1 MRVSA
6 MFLLAL
12 AIGAVSALATACGD
26 DDDDAPPT
34 PEMMEIVL
42 YFPRVTDTG
51 FDFVEATRSVPE
63 DESGIE
69 EVLGLLLAGPTA
81 DEEGSLGAINPFPGD
96 VQLLS
101 VEVSGDTATVDFS
114 KALLDYGGGSANVEA
129 ISGAITRTL
138 QAATGATNVVIL
150 VEGEPDQLQP

>member
-6 MFLLAL
+6 PFLLAL
-12 AIGAVSALATACGD
+12 AIGAAAALATACGD
-26 DDDDAPPT
+26 DDDASPT
-34 PEMMEIVL
+34 PEMMDIVL

-69 EVLGLLLAGPTA
+69 EVLGLLLAGPTS
-81 DEEGSLGAINPFPGD
+81 EEENSLGVINPFPDGVD
-96 VQLLS
+96 VLS
-101 VEVSGDTATVDFS
+101 VDVDGDTATVDFS
-114 KALLDYGGGSANVEA
+114 EEMLDYGGGAANVEA
-129 ISGAITRTL
+129 ITGSITHTLEAASGAGT
-138 QAATGATNVVIL
+138 VEIL